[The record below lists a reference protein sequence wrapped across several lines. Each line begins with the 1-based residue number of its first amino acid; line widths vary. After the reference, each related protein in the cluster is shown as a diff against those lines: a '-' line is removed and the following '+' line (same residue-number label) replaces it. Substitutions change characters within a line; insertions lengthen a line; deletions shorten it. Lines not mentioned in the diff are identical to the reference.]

1 MAQNNGESKLKE
13 QVFNPNT
20 MISPLQSSEI
30 KRAKIRNHMDQVV
43 RFIKRVKHIKSHINQ
58 KMEGKYSPSLIALF
72 ATALA
77 SLLMLLMLFL
87 PNYLG
92 VADDGSISR
101 VMNSAGI
108 YYTQSEISEIYN
120 NYFVKIYSNVLSG
133 YQTRDSLLNSQVLF
147 VKAAVYL
154 DNLITKDKFFDIRFL
169 ALLYG
174 IFYIPAFYLL
184 IKQACMR
191 VQEFSEGFVIG
202 FVGVLIFADVG
213 YITYF
218 NSFYP
223 EALWFISFMY
233 CIFAALSFQNQRS
246 SYKDFGA
253 LVVIVVS
260 GIILTTSRSQT
271 TIIALLLAVFC
282 LKLLFIRNNWIWGVI
297 CIASSIF
304 LCIVSVIN
312 MLDMESDFDNTSKF
326 HAMTRGVLYESQNPS
341 ETLLEFDIDPSYE
354 LLADASSHD
363 YLPVVKATDPVLSEF
378 IEKYTQLDIAVYYVR
393 HPGALLGMLDVAI
406 KSCFDIRREYCGNY
420 EKSVGLPERAKSF
433 FWGAWSNFKS
443 NTLPKTIGYFV
454 FLIGVCVLQ
463 FRKGYSLRFYE
474 ERRNTVFMDTVML
487 IVLICISQAIIIVVN
502 SGDSQMIQHGFLIGF
517 GIDIITYII
526 FTEIVHRIK
535 IF

>member
-1 MAQNNGESKLKE
+1 MGENSGESRIINHVN
-13 QVFNPNT
+13 QVVAFVKK
-20 MISPLQSSEI
+20 I
-30 KRAKIRNHMDQVV
+30 KR
-43 RFIKRVKHIKSHINQ
+43 IKSHINK

-72 ATALA
+72 ATVLA
-77 SLLMLLMLFL
+77 CILMLMMLFL

-154 DNLITKDKFFDIRFL
+154 DNIITKDKFFDIRFL

-174 IFYIPAFYLL
+174 MFYIPAIYLL

-191 VQEFSEGFVIG
+191 VQEFSEGFFIG
-202 FVGVLIFADVG
+202 FIGVVIFTDVG

-233 CIFAALSFQNQRS
+233 CISAALSFQNQRS
-246 SYKDFGA
+246 YYRDFGA
-253 LVVIVVS
+253 LLVVIIS
-260 GIILTTSRSQT
+260 GIVLTTSRSQT

-297 CIASSIF
+297 CIMSSIF
-304 LCIVSVIN
+304 LSIVSVVS
-312 MLDMESDFDNTSKF
+312 MLNMESDFDNTSKF
-326 HAMTRGVLYESQNPS
+326 HAMTRGVLFESQNPS

-354 LLADASSHD
+354 LLADASSYD
-363 YLPVVKATDPVLSEF
+363 YLPVVKATDPVLNDF
-378 IEKYTQLDIAVYYVR
+378 LDKYTQLDIAVYYVR

-420 EKSVGLPERAKSF
+420 EQSVGFPERAKSF

-454 FLIGVCVLQ
+454 FLIGISILQ

-487 IVLICISQAIIIVVN
+487 IVLICLSQAIITIVN
-502 SGDSQMIQHGFLIGF
+502 SGDAQMIRHCFLIGL

>member
-1 MAQNNGESKLKE
+1 MGENSGDSKIINHMNK
-13 QVFNPNT
+13 VVAFIKN
-20 MISPLQSSEI
+20 I
-30 KRAKIRNHMDQVV
+30 KR
-43 RFIKRVKHIKSHINQ
+43 IKSHINHR
-58 KMEGKYSPSLIALF
+58 MEGKYSPSLIALF

-77 SLLMLLMLFL
+77 SLLMLIMLFL

-92 VADDGSISR
+92 VADDGSIAR

-169 ALLYG
+169 ALLYAT
-174 IFYIPAFYLL
+174 FYVPAIYLL

-202 FVGVLIFADVG
+202 FIGVVIFTDVG

-233 CIFAALSFQNQRS
+233 CISAALSFQNDRS
-246 SYKDFGA
+246 SYRDFGA
-253 LVVIVVS
+253 LLVIIIA
-260 GIILTTSRSQT
+260 GIVLTTSRSQT
-271 TIIALLLAVFC
+271 TIIALILAVFC
-282 LKLLFIRNNWIWGVI
+282 LKLLFIRNNWIWGIV
-297 CIASSIF
+297 CIMSSIF
-304 LCIVSVIN
+304 LSIVSVVS
-312 MLDMESDFDNTSKF
+312 MLDMESDFDKTSKF
-326 HAMTRGVLYESQNPS
+326 HAMTRGVLFESQNPS
-341 ETLLEFDIDPSYE
+341 DTLLEFDIDPSYE
-354 LLADASSHD
+354 LLADVSSYD
-363 YLPVVKATDPVLSEF
+363 YLPVVKATDPVLDDF
-378 IEKYTQLDIAVYYVR
+378 LDRYTQLDIAVYYVR
-393 HPGALLGMLDVAI
+393 HPGAFLGMLDVAI
-406 KSCFDIRREYCGNY
+406 KSCFDIRREFCGNY
-420 EKSVGLPERAKSF
+420 EQSVGLPERAKSF

-454 FLIGVCVLQ
+454 FLIVVCVLQ
-463 FRKGYSLRFYE
+463 FRKGYSFRFYE

-487 IVLICISQAIIIVVN
+487 IVLICLSQASITIVN
-502 SGDSQMIQHGFLIGF
+502 SGDAQMIRHCFLIGL

-526 FTEIVHRIK
+526 VTEIVHRIK